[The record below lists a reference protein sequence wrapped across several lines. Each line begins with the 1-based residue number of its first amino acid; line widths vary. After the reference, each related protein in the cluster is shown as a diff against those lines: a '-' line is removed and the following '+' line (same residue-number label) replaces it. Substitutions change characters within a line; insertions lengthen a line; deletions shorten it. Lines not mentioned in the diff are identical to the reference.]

1 MNIGE
6 ILSNKFIKMVVAAFF
21 FLFIYGIIYQ
31 IGVFFGWN
39 EVVLDTYMMWIA
51 VLVVLIVI
59 LPIQK
64 SFL

>member
-1 MNIGE
+1 MNISD
-6 ILSNKFIKMVVAAFF
+6 ILSNKFIKMVIATFF
-21 FLFIYGIIYQ
+21 FLFIYNIIYH

-51 VLVVLIVI
+51 VLIVLIVI

>member
-1 MNIGE
+1 MNLGE
-6 ILSNKFIKMVVAAFF
+6 ILSNKFIKIVVATFF
-21 FLFIYGIIYQ
+21 FFFIYGIIYE
-31 IGVFFGWN
+31 IGVFLGWN

-51 VLVVLIVI
+51 VLVVLIVV

>member
-1 MNIGE
+1 MKLSE
-6 ILSNKFIKMVVAAFF
+6 ILSNKFIKIVVATFF

-31 IGVFFGWN
+31 IGLFFGWN
-39 EVVLDTYMMWIA
+39 QIVLDTYMMWIA